1 LRFVSFRRQKTNF
14 RINQYNKNLVSHHII
29 HRNQTVRHRL
39 LLIIMSVDNYFS
51 DAHIHIAYCVYVSNR
66 LLTYMNANKEK
77 EKQKENEEEEKEAK
91 NILVSFFLSSI
102 DSPR

>member
-1 LRFVSFRRQKTNF
+1 
-14 RINQYNKNLVSHHII
+14 
-29 HRNQTVRHRL
+29 
-39 LLIIMSVDNYFS
+39 
-51 DAHIHIAYCVYVSNR
+51 
-66 LLTYMNANKEK
+66 MNANKEK